1 MEKYLQNILYHG
13 TDDFIGYMS
22 KEEREDM
29 KKKCFLAIET
39 LMKIY
44 NDNNFK
50 ALESSAEG
58 KTKEITDILA
68 YYIAADSALSNSI
81 FYQYDDIY
89 LTTSIKEAIKFA
101 KDAYHYGEIGTI
113 AWKLYEG
120 LSTLNYQLPPL
131 NQEQQEAFDSIIGFA
146 SHESE
151 PIIYAFGRLPIENL
165 FEENGRKEEFED
177 ALDKETGTIP
187 HKIRL
192 NLRYKGSLDFTPGE
206 LVYKLP
212 LSEAERW
219 IKENPD
225 KAF

>member
-1 MEKYLQNILYHG
+1 M
-13 TDDFIGYMS
+13 
-22 KEEREDM
+22 
-29 KKKCFLAIET
+29 
-39 LMKIY
+39 
-44 NDNNFK
+44 
-50 ALESSAEG
+50 
-58 KTKEITDILA
+58 
-68 YYIAADSALSNSI
+68 
-81 FYQYDDIY
+81 
-89 LTTSIKEAIKFA
+89 
-101 KDAYHYGEIGTI
+101 
-113 AWKLYEG
+113 
-120 LSTLNYQLPPL
+120 
-131 NQEQQEAFDSIIGFA
+131 NQ
-146 SHESE
+146 
-151 PIIYAFGRLPIENL
+151 NL